1 MIIILKK
8 DKILLYKGNI
18 MEKANIYE
26 NLVYSDEKVQITP
39 MMNNDVSKEIRI
51 VFKENQL
58 MKDHKTSFP
67 ISVEI
72 VDGEIDFGIGEKV
85 YNLIKGDIVS
95 LEASVVH
102 NLLAKQD
109 SIVRLTLSKQDT
121 VARVKGVLKL

>member
-1 MIIILKK
+1 MLQ
-8 DKILLYKGNI
+8 DGD
-18 MEKANIYE
+18 A
-26 NLVYSDEKVQITP
+26 
-39 MMNNDVSKEIRI
+39 SKEIRI
-51 VFKENQL
+51 VFKKDQF

-95 LEASVVH
+95 LEASIMH
-102 NLLAKQD
+102 NLLAKDD
-109 SIVRLTLSKQDT
+109 SIVRLTLNKKDS